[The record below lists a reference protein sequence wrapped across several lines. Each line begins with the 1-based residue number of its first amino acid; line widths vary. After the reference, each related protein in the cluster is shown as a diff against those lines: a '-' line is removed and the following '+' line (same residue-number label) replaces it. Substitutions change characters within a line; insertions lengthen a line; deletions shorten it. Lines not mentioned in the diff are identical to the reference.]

1 MLWIKCLKGHF
12 LLIQVSDEVQI
23 MQLFSPKITR
33 TINFFPSM
41 LAVVVTII
49 LDAFVQYYSA
59 PIAFHHY
66 YSTLVI
72 IALKVP
78 SLHFVTILISSTTIQ
93 HPGLIS
99 EVATTI
105 NWTIP

>member
-33 TINFFPSM
+33 TINSFPPM
-41 LAVVVTII
+41 LAVVVTTT

-59 PIAFHHY
+59 PIAFHRY

-72 IALKVP
+72 IALEVP
-78 SLHFVTILISSTTIQ
+78 LPHFVTIIITTTTIQ
-93 HPGLIS
+93 YPGLIS

-105 NWTIP
+105 NWTVL